1 VVNGGVLRIRA
12 EQGYEMNRP
21 SAIHGEASLR
31 GGEIGELKI
40 GGTAVMSMDGRV
52 SLPVAQIGI

>member
-1 VVNGGVLRIRA
+1 
-12 EQGYEMNRP
+12 MNRP